1 MKGQQTRSG
10 LQERRDTSPVSP
22 ASAEPLNAMR
32 DGSLCLGCNP
42 EESLPLAGGG
52 PHVGVKPS
60 IFNVIRPG
68 KERRFLPPP
77 KGSGFPRRIF
87 YG

>member
-1 MKGQQTRSG
+1 MTKQQTRSG
-10 LQERRDTSPVSP
+10 LHKERHIASPDVP

-32 DGSLCLGCNP
+32 DGSLSLDRTP

-68 KERRFLPPP
+68 KEAAIPPAP
-77 KGSGFPRRIF
+77 
-87 YG
+87 

>member
-1 MKGQQTRSG
+1 MMKQQTRSG
-10 LQERRDTSPVSP
+10 LEERHIASPDVP

-32 DGSLCLGCNP
+32 DGSLSLDRNP

-60 IFNVIRPG
+60 TFITRPG
-68 KERRFLPPP
+68 KEAAIPPAP
-77 KGSGFPRRIF
+77 
-87 YG
+87 